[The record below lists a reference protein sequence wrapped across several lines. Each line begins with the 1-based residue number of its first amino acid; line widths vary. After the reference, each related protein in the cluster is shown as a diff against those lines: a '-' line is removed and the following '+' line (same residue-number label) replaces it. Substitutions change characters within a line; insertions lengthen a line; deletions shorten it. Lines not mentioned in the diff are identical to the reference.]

1 MFTRIVEIHTKT
13 GKAKEFSTT
22 LKEKV
27 LPILKKQSGFVD
39 EITLISNTEPE
50 RILALSFWD
59 SEKDAERYNKD
70 QFPKVNEILNSVLE
84 SAPKVETFTVDT
96 STTHK
101 ITKGKAA

>member
-1 MFTRIVEIHTKT
+1 MFTRVVEIHTKT

-70 QFPKVNEILNSVLE
+70 QFPKVNEILNSILE